1 MSIYWYLFIGIL
13 GLYLCI
19 VYPIILLGAA
29 TIIGLN
35 LFLNRDK
42 KKSAGAAENVT
53 IEDEIDD
60 EEDVILDRTENNSE
74 ELPKFAAGFTTRTDP
89 DDMESPEECE
99 FVIKENGGCEFIKSD
114 EMPSYS
120 HDSSSFSIRM

>member
-19 VYPIILLGAA
+19 TYPIILLGAA

-35 LFLNRDK
+35 LFLNRGK
-42 KKSAGAAENVT
+42 KKSAETVKNVAVEDT
-53 IEDEIDD
+53 ID
-60 EEDVILDRTENNSE
+60 EEEGVTLDRTENNSE
-74 ELPKFAAGFTTRTDP
+74 KLPKFATGGVHRPDP
-89 DDMESPEECE
+89 EDMESPEECE
-99 FVIKENGGCEFIKSD
+99 FIMKENGGCEFIKSE

-120 HDSSSFSIRM
+120 HDSGSFHIRM